1 MLPIL
6 LYITMVALLSLV
18 VVQRAYEVAL
28 HPQNFHQI
36 YEIPVIN
43 MYNQMRFPG
52 TAASQPL
59 TPPPSPTIRNEPIM
73 HRYSSVIANITTG
86 ELSLGPAWYPAM
98 HDPDPELL
106 PIFRYYY
113 QEHSSLVVAL
123 AFILAILYLA

>member
-6 LYITMVALLSLV
+6 LYITTVALLFLV

-43 MYNQMRFPG
+43 LYNQMRFPG

-59 TPPPSPTIRNEPIM
+59 TPPPQQS
-73 HRYSSVIANITTG
+73 A
-86 ELSLGPAWYPAM
+86 AA
-98 HDPDPELL
+98 PEDSQDL
-106 PIFRYYY
+106 PIPGAPPTDEEY
-113 QEHSSLVVAL
+113 QHPK
-123 AFILAILYLA
+123 I